1 MSTAIV
7 TDSTASIGG
16 EHAVENAISV
26 VPLTVIVRG
35 EPHDEGAP
43 GLLALMAEAM
53 RAGETVTTSHP
64 GPGAFLERY
73 QQLAQAGADEI
84 VSIHLSSQLSG
95 ACNSARLAALDSP
108 VRVRVV
114 DSRSVAMGL
123 GFPVLAAAEVA
134 AAGGSAD
141 EVAARAEEIAGGVAV
156 WFFVDD
162 LDVLRRGGR
171 IGAARA
177 LWGNALAI
185 KPVLTITGGEVA
197 PFEKVRTTAR
207 AVARLEDLA
216 VERSVF
222 EATQIAVHHVDA
234 LDRAVVLAARLR
246 DRLPSTSVE
255 VSELPAVIAAHSGP
269 GTLAVVVAPVPS
281 LVGHR

>member
-1 MSTAIV
+1 MRTAIV
-7 TDSTASIGG
+7 TDSTASIG
-16 EHAVENAISV
+16 VERAAEKSVSV

-43 GLLALMAEAM
+43 GLLALMSEAM

-73 QQLAQAGADEI
+73 QQLARAGVDEI

-123 GFPVLAAAEVA
+123 GFPVLAAADVA
-134 AAGGSAD
+134 AAGGTAD

-222 EATQIAVHHVDA
+222 EATQIAVHHADA
-234 LDRAVVLAARLR
+234 LDRANDLAARLR
-246 DRLPSTSVE
+246 DRLPSTSVQI
-255 VSELPAVIAAHSGP
+255 SELPAVIAAHSGP
-269 GTLAVVVAPVPS
+269 GTLAVVVAPVPP
-281 LVGHR
+281 LVGHP

>member
-16 EHAVENAISV
+16 ENAVEKAISV

-234 LDRAVVLAARLR
+234 LDRADDLAARLR

>member
-43 GLLALMAEAM
+43 GLLVLMAEAM

-185 KPVLTITGGEVA
+185 KPLLTITGGEVA

-234 LDRAVVLAARLR
+234 LDRADDLAARLR

>member
-141 EVAARAEEIAGGVAV
+141 EVAGRAEEIAGGVAV

>member
-171 IGAARA
+171 IGAARV

>member
-234 LDRAVVLAARLR
+234 LDRADDLAARLR

>member
-123 GFPVLAAAEVA
+123 GFPVVAAAEVA

-141 EVAARAEEIAGGVAV
+141 EVAVRAEEIAGGVAV